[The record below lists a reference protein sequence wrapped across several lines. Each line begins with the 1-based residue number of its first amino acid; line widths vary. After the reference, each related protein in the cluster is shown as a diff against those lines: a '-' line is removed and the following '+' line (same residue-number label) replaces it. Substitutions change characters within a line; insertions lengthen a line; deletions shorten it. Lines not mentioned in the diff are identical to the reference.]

1 MVSFPKDGVLYA
13 LFELFTPSRLLG
25 LLEFKNSR
33 YALMGNPL
41 SQHFKTGCFVNVQI
55 KEIQREQLT
64 VLLCNE
70 TGLLLNSP
78 TQRGICQ
85 SSRFSRFPPRSSSAL
100 ADKCLLISVNQFA
113 VTSSVKPS
121 QMPHA
126 KLITS
131 LPMLL
136 HNWEHT
142 SLSTL
147 NSAYR
152 DLPASPIRLWTTSGQ
167 MVSHSSRFP
176 SI

>member
-1 MVSFPKDGVLYA
+1 MSFPKDGALYA
-13 LFELFTPSRLLG
+13 LPELFTPSRLLG

-33 YALMGNPL
+33 YTLMGNPL
-41 SQHFKTGCFVNVQI
+41 SQHFKTGFVNVQI
-55 KEIQREQLT
+55 KAIQREQLT
-64 VLLCNE
+64 VLLCNK
-70 TGLLLNSP
+70 TGLLSNSR
-78 TQRGICQ
+78 TQRGIHQ
-85 SSRFSRFPPRSSSAL
+85 SCRFPRFPPRSSSAL
-100 ADKCLLISVNQFA
+100 ADKCLLISVDQFA

-121 QMPHA
+121 QLPHA
-126 KLITS
+126 KLVTS

-152 DLPASPIRLWTTSGQ
+152 DLPASSIGHWTTSGQ
-167 MVSHSSRFP
+167 IVSHSSRFP

>member
-1 MVSFPKDGVLYA
+1 MVSFPKDGALCA

-33 YALMGNPL
+33 YTLTGNPL
-41 SQHFKTGCFVNVQI
+41 SQHFETGCFVNVQI

-64 VLLCNE
+64 VLLCNK
-70 TGLLLNSP
+70 TGLLSNSR
-78 TQRGICQ
+78 TQRGIHQ
-85 SSRFSRFPPRSSSAL
+85 SCRFPRFPPRPSPAL
-100 ADKCLLISVNQFA
+100 ADKCLLISVDQFA
-113 VTSSVKPS
+113 VTSSAKPS
-121 QMPHA
+121 QLPHA
-126 KLITS
+126 KLVTS

-136 HNWEHT
+136 HSWEHT

-167 MVSHSSRFP
+167 MVSPSSRFP